1 MLQLQRQ
8 GIHSSVARA
17 CRNRSLASVLIR
29 GLAQF
34 PPIGETTDARGRR
47 VSRMYELRSGL
58 AALRPALQ
66 GVGNTVAHIT
76 GLAGNGT
83 GAAWPE
89 VEVEYSLTTAPGAAA
104 RFRQGGGVARGA
116 DGEET
121 HFAQLS
127 ADGAAVHSAAHG
139 VTFALEARDAPVLVT
154 TLYCSGARRA
164 APHAALHARAPPCH
178 APGSSAAP
186 GRARVARPGGRGAAS
201 ARAGVHRGRARPRR
215 RETGTARPISTG

>member
-1 MLQLQRQ
+1 
-8 GIHSSVARA
+8 VARA
-17 CRNRSLASVLIR
+17 CRNRSLASVLIK

-47 VSRMYELRSGL
+47 VSRMYELRFGL

-66 GVGNTVAHIT
+66 GVGHTVAHIT

-116 DGEET
+116 DGEEA

-127 ADGAAVHSAAHG
+127 ADGATVHSAAHG

-154 TLYCSGARRA
+154 TLYCSGARRPA
-164 APHAALHARAPPCH
+164 LAPAALPHPWLIRDAWQ
-178 APGSSAAP
+178 GSRRTT
-186 GRARVARPGGRGAAS
+186 GW
-201 ARAGVHRGRARPRR
+201 PRR
-215 RETGTARPISTG
+215 RQRTCGCSSRARTTPSTRKRHSAPCLPGSNAACM